1 MIDKKQFALGLR
13 FNLSFNADN
22 DNNAILDALYEYK
35 EKKKKRQNPISYKLL
50 RFRPS
55 LFFFNPLNINKL
67 DKD

>member
-1 MIDKKQFALGLR
+1 MIDKKEQFALGLR

-35 EKKKKRQNPISYKLL
+35 EKKKIKSNFLQTFTLSSIT
-50 RFRPS
+50 
-55 LFFFNPLNINKL
+55 FFFNPLNINKL

>member
-35 EKKKKRQNPISYKLL
+35 QKKKIKSNFLQTFTLSSIT
-50 RFRPS
+50 
-55 LFFFNPLNINKL
+55 FF
-67 DKD
+67 